1 MLAEFRGVGRGSR
14 GDFLSLSRLRPGG
27 SCDALSPPIPA
38 PAAHGC
44 ESPISVERQKGMP
57 PSSPEGLRPFGT
69 APSDSPPCKDT
80 SKSDKRGVRAALLA
94 HLPHRGSCRGSPFSR
109 SGSMLRAQR
118 SAMPGRHAGACGLG
132 GEVPEWPPRVP
143 RSAGSLQNACR
154 ACGVRAGGG
163 VTSWPERSPCGR
175 IVSGRRIF
183 SGRNRRPFLYFC
195 DEIVFL
201 FSEVFCISWR
211 KPLFGAFSGEPS
223 DDERDTRQV

>member
-14 GDFLSLSRLRPGG
+14 GDFLFLFRLRPDSRTAGQPGG
-27 SCDALSPPIPA
+27 RCGALSPPIPA

-44 ESPISVERQKGMP
+44 ESPMSVERQKGML

-132 GEVPEWPPRVP
+132 GKVPEWPPRVP

-154 ACGVRAGGG
+154 AWGVRAGGG
-163 VTSWPERSPCGR
+163 VMPWPERSPCGR
-175 IVSGRRIF
+175 IVSGGRIF
-183 SGRNRRPFLYFC
+183 RE
-195 DEIVFL
+195 EIGVL
-201 FSEVFCISWR
+201 FCIFAT
-211 KPLFGAFSGEPS
+211 K
-223 DDERDTRQV
+223 